1 MCMKRFGKWASAVLA
16 GLLLAVPVSARLLP
30 LGDVDGDGSVTRKDA
45 MILRRYYAGWEGYD
59 VLVQDFTM
67 DINADDRHT
76 EEDADEFSRY
86 FAGVPGAGPF
96 IGYPVTDLEFRNIMI
111 VATDE
116 GSVGCNGLRTPSG
129 TVGFKIIQN
138 DGSLDPTVYYT
149 GAADLGL
156 HGHMEE
162 QALGAVY
169 TAAFTIEGNNAVL
182 DSSGTRQ
189 SVTVMNNGL
198 TDNDGMTYA
207 NFPIQ
212 QMISSGSLA
221 NPETLKLFTKSYVS
235 ITEEDPSL
243 VKTDEAT
250 GNLLYWDESTQ
261 QWCIGWYYHAVTEQY
276 YRYITEDG
284 TGTVSIDWM
293 SDEEYAAW
301 YRDVTTVITGGQTE
315 YVPTNSSSLS
325 FPSPYARLRLFDLDG
340 DRTRDI
346 GLYDTY
352 AIGILEQRA
361 RKCSSCGKMMPTYVL
376 STLENTVAL
385 DVFAENGHQHCDHGP
400 AGFAWISTIAS
411 VSGFMN
417 EDGSYNNGIVL
428 YNYDQTTGELS
439 IAKYISPTGN
449 NADADSFIAT
459 GLLQGYSTVNTTVT
473 INGMKYLYGYDSL
486 PGNTLRRGNGSEAAQ
501 SVVKAELDKYVMAIV
516 TYLVV
521 DGKVVD
527 IDLLNSSS
535 ELISVI
541 GYAGITS
548 DGYVAV
554 HATSTAN
561 PQPMI
566 YRILSFN
573 GASSVDDPIYN
584 PETSIAFQKGT
595 IYTIK
600 SYEPDT
606 DSYSV
611 NTHTVADLQ
620 KQEEFSS
627 IWINLTLDN
636 GYAVYTNG
644 NKEVLYSDKI
654 SGNQDFLIIDTSG
667 NPYCIPGTSLKTGYW
682 VQGTMLLKTP
692 TLVVIEAN
700 PVLDA
705 GGTIIGHM
713 ADGFLDNAY
722 TYEYIRYDEANAFTK
737 APDLSSNYDL
747 RDTTYV
753 NVYDLAANAY
763 KYVLVPANIDLVD
776 GQTYEVLNN
785 MIIGIAG

>member
-16 GLLLAVPVSARLLP
+16 GILLAVPAAASDIL
-30 LGDVDGDGSVTRKDA
+30 LGDVNVDGIVNRKDA
-45 MILRRYYAGWEGYD
+45 MTLRRYWAGWEGYEYITAPSATD
-59 VLVQDFTM
+59 INQDG
-67 DINADDRHT
+67 ILNADDA
-76 EEDADEFSRY
+76 DAFSRY
-86 FAGVPGAGPF
+86 FAGDSTVGELVGQMVSAPLH
-96 IGYPVTDLEFRNIMI
+96 YMMMV
-111 VATDE
+111 VATDMDDVAE
-116 GSVGCNGLRTPSG
+116 DGLRAPSG
-129 TVGFKIIQN
+129 YVALRIVN
-138 DGSLDPTVYYT
+138 EDGSLQDELYYARCT
-149 GAADLGL
+149 DMNLY
-156 HGHMEE
+156 GHMDEM
-162 QALGAVY
+162 ALGQTYQILCDPATAEDGILFIQTAVQY
-169 TAAFTIEGNNAVL
+169 SV
-182 DSSGTRQ
+182 SSARMMT
-189 SVTVMNNGL
+189 VTNNGI
-198 TDNDGMTYA
+198 TDNDGLTYTSL
-207 NFPIQ
+207 P
-212 QMISSGSLA
+212 ISSYKNWCFDGGFYLHQLGESDSYSWKESLPDYCS
-221 NPETLKLFTKSYVS
+221 N
-235 ITEEDPSL
+235 
-243 VKTDEAT
+243 
-250 GNLLYWDESTQ
+250 
-261 QWCIGWYYHAVTEQY
+261 
-276 YRYITEDG
+276 
-284 TGTVSIDWM
+284 
-293 SDEEYAAW
+293 
-301 YRDVTTVITGGQTE
+301 
-315 YVPTNSSSLS
+315 
-325 FPSPYARLRLFDLDG
+325 PYAK
-340 DRTRDI
+340 I
-346 GLYDTY
+346 HLYDTDNDGKAEAASY
-352 AIGILEQRA
+352 KDYRIGYFRNTTMKCFMNKNGVNHNAGTYMPAYQISSLEGA
-361 RKCSSCGKMMPTYVL
+361 VYL
-376 STLENTVAL
+376 N
-385 DVFAENGHQHCDHGP
+385 VFAEAGHEAHND
-400 AGFAWISTIAS
+400 AFAWINVDPT
-411 VSGFMN
+411 VTGFVN
-417 EDGSYNNGIVL
+417 DDGTYNNGVVIFN
-428 YNYDQTTGELS
+428 YNTDTGELE
-439 IAKYISPTGN
+439 IVKYISPTGN

-486 PGNTLRRGNGSEAAQ
+486 PGNTLCRGNGSEAAQ
-501 SVVKAELDKYVMAIV
+501 SVVKAELDKYMMAIV

-573 GASSVDDPIYN
+573 GASSADDPIYD

-667 NPYCIPGTSLKTGYW
+667 NPYFIPGTSLQTGYW

-747 RDTTYV
+747 RDTLYV